1 MIFVLIESKWNVN
14 LFCELSVFCDVVV
27 LIESKWNVN
36 YISNLKCDGAMCVL
50 IESKWNVNYSHEYN
64 RPAYIAV
71 VVFDDCEIQIYYIE
85 CKFED
90 EYGDW
95 EESYRFISSVQ
106 KLTY

>member
-1 MIFVLIESKWNVN
+1 MEFSATNLIVLIEAKWNVN
-14 LFCELSVFCDVVV
+14 LHIPNCFALSYQV
-27 LIESKWNVN
+27 LIE
-36 YISNLKCDGAMCVL
+36 A
-50 IESKWNVNYSHEYN
+50 KWNVNYSHEYN

>member
-1 MIFVLIESKWNVN
+1 MKCKFELYSLEMNWSLVLIE
-14 LFCELSVFCDVVV
+14 
-27 LIESKWNVN
+27 
-36 YISNLKCDGAMCVL
+36 A
-50 IESKWNVNYSHEYN
+50 KWNVNYSHEYN

-85 CKFED
+85 CKFEY